1 MTKNGTVSYST
12 KTGGGFLNGN
22 PVPVSTVWSDPIDCL
37 FTVLAEKN
45 RRIVFDDNSKVAFYE
60 ILIEMQPFESDRIR
74 LTNNRGKVLGEF
86 QVQNVQFLDL
96 VGRVKIIV

>member
-1 MTKNGTVSYST
+1 
-12 KTGGGFLNGN
+12 
-22 PVPVSTVWSDPIDCL
+22 
-37 FTVLAEKN
+37 
-45 RRIVFDDNSKVAFYE
+45 VAFYE